1 MNFSLG
7 FALLLPSLQFMQ
19 KFSAKEQCKR
29 NRENYLHFI
38 YTRGLVYLEANAFTS
53 DLAAVPMEF
62 LDVRKTSS
70 YNGMHL
76 YDFPIVFPLPSLLIW
91 WNELLLLYLCLSASL
106 FLRVFPN
113 CFSLHFGISSTPR
126 QMACGNFLIHWW
138 RAEKKNKR
146 ISNSFHRNTVVSTC
160 IMPFFGCHR
169 HPCACMWYFRS
180 FVMRI
185 EKRINSWFL
194 FRNSLKKKS
203 FAYVSHIHKNYH

>member
-19 KFSAKEQCKR
+19 KFPAKEQCKR

-70 YNGMHL
+70 YNGIHL

-138 RAEKKNKR
+138 RAEKKQENFQFISSKYSCFHMHHAFFWVSSPSMRLYVVLPFLRYAYRKTNKFVVF
-146 ISNSFHRNTVVSTC
+146 ISKFT
-160 IMPFFGCHR
+160 
-169 HPCACMWYFRS
+169 
-180 FVMRI
+180 
-185 EKRINSWFL
+185 
-194 FRNSLKKKS
+194 
-203 FAYVSHIHKNYH
+203 